1 MKLTFG
7 EGDFFKCACYYKVN
21 LLDREV
27 SKLKKK
33 SSEAIPL
40 IQNFCDWLQEQKKS
54 PNTIKT
60 YKRELEKYQEW
71 LQERDA
77 DIQYLTKMDI
87 QSYIYY
93 LEAQQKSIT
102 TIDKT
107 AGVIRTFAK
116 YLGKP
121 ELTFGLELKPVEKNN
136 DIETLSVTEY
146 SQLLKRVKEEGH
158 LRNVTI
164 AYVLLHTG
172 IRVSELCNL
181 NRSHIDLEKRELIV
195 HKIDEQR
202 VIPLSNEAREY
213 LQLYLCSHAYEAV
226 FVSGTGERLS
236 ERAVQYMLKKY
247 DATPQK
253 LRHTFCQRLIDNK
266 VDVETVSRLA
276 GHKDIN
282 VTKKYVKAQ
291 MNNRK
296 VEAAINDAFMNKIG

>member
-1 MKLTFG
+1 L
-7 EGDFFKCACYYKVN
+7 CYYKGN
-21 LLDREV
+21 ILYREV
-27 SKLKKK
+27 SKLKKI
-33 SSEAIPL
+33 SSEVTPL
-40 IQNFCDWLQEQKKS
+40 IQSFCEWLQEQKKS

-71 LQERDA
+71 LQEREIG
-77 DIQYLTKMDI
+77 IQQLKKEDI
-87 QSYIYY
+87 QSYIDY
-93 LEAQQKSIT
+93 LEEQQKSVT

-121 ELTFGLELKPVEKNN
+121 ELTFGLDLQPVEKNN

-146 SQLLKRVKEEGH
+146 SQVLKKVKEESN

-164 AYVLLHTG
+164 VYVLLHTG

-181 NRSHIDLEKRELIV
+181 DRSHIDLEKHELIV
-195 HKIDEQR
+195 QKVDEQR

-213 LQLYLCSHAYEAV
+213 LKMYLDSHGYEAV
-226 FVSGTGERLS
+226 FVSPIGERLS

-247 DATPQK
+247 DVTPQK

-291 MNNRK
+291 MNKQK
-296 VEAAINDAFMNKIG
+296 VEDAINGAFKNI